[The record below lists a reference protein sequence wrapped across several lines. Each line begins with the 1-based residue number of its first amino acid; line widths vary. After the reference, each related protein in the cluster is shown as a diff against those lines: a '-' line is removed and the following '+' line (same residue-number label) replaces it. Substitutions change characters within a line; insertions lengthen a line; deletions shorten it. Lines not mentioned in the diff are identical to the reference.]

1 MVAIDDDL
9 IVYNNSLVQSVHL
22 EGLAKRSC
30 ISPCKMRTPFVEQ
43 QSKYYSCSKK
53 NLLAV
58 FALAVMP

>member
-1 MVAIDDDL
+1 MVAVDDNL
-9 IVYNNSLVQSVHL
+9 IVCDNSLVQSVHL
-22 EGLAKRSC
+22 EAKRSC